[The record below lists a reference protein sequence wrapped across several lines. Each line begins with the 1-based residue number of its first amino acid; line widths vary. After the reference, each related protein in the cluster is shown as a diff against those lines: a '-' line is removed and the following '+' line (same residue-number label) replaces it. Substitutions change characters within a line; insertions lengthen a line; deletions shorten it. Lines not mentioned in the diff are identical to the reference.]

1 MSTDNVSLGA
11 QLWRGLGLAVRDA
24 AKESVLATYRDE
36 YDLGFNEAAQICM
49 GVLSDAT
56 DELLAKMKSGN
67 LSKQEQ
73 ALYARLTELTSEMDR
88 RLRSACEAEPTGE
101 ALPPSSSTRPR
112 QPNQLS

>member
-1 MSTDNVSLGA
+1 MSTDSVSLGK

-24 AKESVLATYRDE
+24 AKEGVLATYRNE
-36 YDLGFNEAAQICM
+36 YDLGFDEAAQICM

-73 ALYARLTELTSEMDR
+73 ALYARLTELTSEMEG
-88 RLRSACEAEPTGE
+88 RLRSACAAEPTRA
-101 ALPPSSSTRPR
+101 ALPPPSGTPPR
-112 QPNQLS
+112 KPNQLS